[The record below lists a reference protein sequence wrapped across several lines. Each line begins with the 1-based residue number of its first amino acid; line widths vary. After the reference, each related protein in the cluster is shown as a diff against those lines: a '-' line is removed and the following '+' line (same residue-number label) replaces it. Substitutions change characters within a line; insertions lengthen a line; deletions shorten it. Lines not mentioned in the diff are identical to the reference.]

1 MRIASIAA
9 IITLALPTTSAFAN
23 TANNSNS
30 GTSSN
35 KSIQAKQVK
44 STKVNTKA
52 VKCQSTAAIAH
63 APIDVPIPKKVM
75 TPRQL
80 KKMMKQLVIDTNCG
94 EIVIEPFIDQAR
106 VTLTAVTA
114 LAKGGFY
121 DKSLCHR
128 LTTNGIY
135 VLQCGD
141 PTATGG
147 GGPNFTFGVE
157 NLPGNVANNY
167 PEGVVGMANSGR
179 PDSNGSQ
186 FFIVYKDST
195 LPPNYTIWGRV
206 ISGLDIV
213 KEVAKSGVKDGS
225 SDGQP
230 KQVIAIERVFTR

>member
-1 MRIASIAA
+1 MLKRIALVSAVFA
-9 IITLALPTTSAFAN
+9 LLLPTYNAV
-23 TANNSNS
+23 ANNSNPGNS
-30 GTSSN
+30 AN
-35 KSIQAKQVK
+35 KSVQTKQVK
-44 STKVNTKA
+44 STKA
-52 VKCQSTAAIAH
+52 IKCQATTAIAH
-63 APIDVPIPKKVM
+63 TPVDVPMPKKVM
-75 TPRQL
+75 TARQL
-80 KKMMKQLVIDTNCG
+80 KKMMKLLVIETNCG
-94 EIVIEPFIDQAR
+94 NIVIEPFIDQAR
-106 VTLTAVTA
+106 VTLTAVTT
-114 LAKGGFY
+114 LARGGFY

-147 GGPNFTFGVE
+147 GGPSFTFGVE
-157 NLPGNVANNY
+157 NLPNNVANNY

-206 ISGLDIV
+206 ISGLDVV

-225 SDGQP
+225 TDGNP
-230 KQVIAIERVFTR
+230 KQVIAIERITTR

>member
-1 MRIASIAA
+1 MLKRIALISVVFA
-9 IITLALPTTSAFAN
+9 LSLPTTVLTNSAFAN
-23 TANNSNS
+23 TSNS
-30 GTSSN
+30 GNPANKNAQTKQIKTS
-35 KSIQAKQVK
+35 
-44 STKVNTKA
+44 KA
-52 VKCQSTAAIAH
+52 IKCQSTTAIAH
-63 APIDVPIPKKVM
+63 APVDVPMPKKVM
-75 TPRQL
+75 SVRQL
-80 KKMMKQLVIDTNCG
+80 KKMMKQLVIQTNCG

-114 LAKGGFY
+114 LARGGFY

-147 GGPNFTFGVE
+147 GGPSFTFGVE
-157 NLPGNVANNY
+157 NLPNNVANNY

-206 ISGLDIV
+206 VSGLDIV

-225 SDGQP
+225 SDGNP
-230 KQVIAIERVFTR
+230 KQTIAIERIITR